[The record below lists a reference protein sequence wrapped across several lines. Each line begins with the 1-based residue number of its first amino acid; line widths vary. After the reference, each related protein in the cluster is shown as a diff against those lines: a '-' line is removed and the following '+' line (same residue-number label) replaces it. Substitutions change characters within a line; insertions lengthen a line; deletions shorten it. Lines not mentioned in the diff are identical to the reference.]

1 MDSKASTTATPLL
14 NQEKPNNLPSNPKKE
29 RDFLNHVEAY
39 LAKRDGVD
47 KLLKISRYATKII
60 LASSALPETLTLTH
74 RLKSFESSVGVS
86 RKAFRLGKFVQ
97 DVNALR
103 NSNFDSNEDL
113 VLSLFAYGGEGLYFF
128 VEQFIWL
135 AKSGLIDSKH
145 SRSLQ
150 KISAWAEF
158 IGYVGS
164 ISLKFR
170 DLNRISED
178 EKCLKS
184 SIEIAITRGNKCQE
198 EKERLSK
205 LCEKKLM
212 KRLSVVQDAADALM
226 ALADIRDGDG
236 PFLGPLSISLAGMLS
251 ALIST
256 HKNWVSC

>member
-1 MDSKASTTATPLL
+1 MDSKASTTTAPLL
-14 NQEKPNNLPSNPKKE
+14 NQQNRINPPSKPKQK
-29 RDFLNHVEAY
+29 DFLNHLEAY

-47 KLLKISRYATKII
+47 KLLKISRYATKIV
-60 LASSALPETLTLTH
+60 LASSALPETLPLTQ

-103 NSNFDSNEDL
+103 SSKFDSNQEL
-113 VLSLFAYGGEGLYFF
+113 VLALIAYVGEGFYFF
-128 VEQFIWL
+128 AEQFVWL
-135 AKSGLIDSKH
+135 VKSGLIDKKH
-145 SRSLQ
+145 SRNLQ

-158 IGYVGS
+158 IGYAGS

-170 DLNRISED
+170 DLSRISED
-178 EKCLKS
+178 EKCVKS
-184 SIEIAITRGNKCQE
+184 SIEIAIMRGNGCEE
-198 EKERLSK
+198 EKEKLSK
-205 LCEKKLM
+205 LREKKMM
-212 KRLSVVQDAADALM
+212 KRLSVVQDSADALM
-226 ALADIRDGDG
+226 ALADIRDGGG

>member
-1 MDSKASTTATPLL
+1 MDSKASTTTAPLL
-14 NQEKPNNLPSNPKKE
+14 NQQNRINPPSKPKQK
-29 RDFLNHVEAY
+29 DFLNHLEAY

-47 KLLKISRYATKII
+47 KLLKISRYATKIA
-60 LASSALPETLTLTH
+60 LASSVLPETLPLTQ

-103 NSNFDSNEDL
+103 SSKFDSNQEL
-113 VLSLFAYGGEGLYFF
+113 VLALIAYGGEGLYFF
-128 VEQFIWL
+128 VEQFVWL
-135 AKSGLIDSKH
+135 VKSGLIDKKH
-145 SRSLQ
+145 SRNLQ

-158 IGYVGS
+158 IGYAGS

-170 DLNRISED
+170 DLNRISEN
-178 EKCLKS
+178 EKCVKS
-184 SIEIAITRGNKCQE
+184 SIEIAITRGNGCEE

-205 LCEKKLM
+205 LREKKMM
-212 KRLSVVQDAADALM
+212 KRLSVVQDSADALM
-226 ALADIRDGDG
+226 ALADIRDGGG

>member
-1 MDSKASTTATPLL
+1 MDSKASTTPAPLL
-14 NQEKPNNLPSNPKKE
+14 NQQNRINPPSKPKQK
-29 RDFLNHVEAY
+29 DFLNHLEAY

-47 KLLKISRYATKII
+47 KLLKISRYATKIV
-60 LASSALPETLTLTH
+60 LASSALPETLPLTQ

-103 NSNFDSNEDL
+103 SSKFDSNQEL
-113 VLSLFAYGGEGLYFF
+113 VLALIAYVGEGLYFF
-128 VEQFIWL
+128 VEQFVWL
-135 AKSGLIDSKH
+135 VKTGLIDKKH
-145 SRSLQ
+145 SRNLQ

-158 IGYVGS
+158 IGYAGS

-170 DLNRISED
+170 DLSRISED
-178 EKCLKS
+178 EKCVKS
-184 SIEIAITRGNKCQE
+184 SIEIAIMRGNGCEE
-198 EKERLSK
+198 EKEKLSK
-205 LCEKKLM
+205 LREKKMM
-212 KRLSVVQDAADALM
+212 KRLSVVQDSADALM
-226 ALADIRDGDG
+226 ALADIREGGG